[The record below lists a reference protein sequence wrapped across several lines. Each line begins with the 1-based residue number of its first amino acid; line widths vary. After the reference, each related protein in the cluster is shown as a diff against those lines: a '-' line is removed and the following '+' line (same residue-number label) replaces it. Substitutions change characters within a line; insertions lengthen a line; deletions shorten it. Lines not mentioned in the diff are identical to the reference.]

1 MRKLILDVDMGID
14 DALALAY
21 ALASPEVELV
31 GVTTVFGN
39 VSRDRSAANCL
50 AMLELL
56 GHPEAPV
63 VLGADRALAAH
74 DPYAG
79 APAVHGADGVGGIA
93 AQLPAPRHGA
103 VGVAGAPGTSA
114 ASNAP
119 AAPGTPENAAV
130 AFLLDAARR
139 HGKDL
144 LYVPTGPL
152 TNLAHALQR
161 DAEVL
166 QSIGGITVMGGALTV
181 GGNVTPVAE
190 ANVYADPEAADAV
203 LRSGL
208 PLTMV
213 GLDVTHRVVLTRAEV
228 MAWWELG
235 TPAARAFSQ
244 MTAFYLEAYARSN
257 PELGGCA
264 LHDPLAVAVA
274 IDPALVRCLPLAL
287 TVDLAGP
294 LRGRTIGN
302 IHRLR
307 DPALPTKV
315 ALTVDASRFESRFTT
330 RLRHILSTPPKPD
343 RPSIYT

>member
-56 GHPEAPV
+56 GHPEVPV
-63 VLGADRALAAH
+63 VLGADRALAAR

-103 VGVAGAPGTSA
+103 VGVAGASA
-114 ASNAP
+114 AWGASN
-119 AAPGTPENAAV
+119 APGTPENAAV

-139 HGKDL
+139 YGKDL

-152 TNLAHALQR
+152 TNLAHVLQR
-161 DAEVL
+161 DAESL
-166 QSIGGITVMGGALTV
+166 RGIGGITVMGGALTV
-181 GGNVTPVAE
+181 SGNVTSVAE
-190 ANVYADPEAADAV
+190 ANVYADPEAADAM

-228 MAWWELG
+228 MAWRELG
-235 TPAARAFSQ
+235 TPVARAFSQ

-307 DPALPTKV
+307 DPAPPTKV
-315 ALTVDASRFESRFTT
+315 ALTVDALRFESRFAA